1 MDSKIGHWAFI
12 IGILLAIIAG
22 LVPAWQTPTIT
33 SVLVIIGLIVGLLN
47 IQAKETTEFLVA
59 AITLL
64 IVGSAGAIPALGV
77 IVLSILANIVAI
89 VAPAALIVALK
100 AIYSLANK

>member
-22 LVPAWQTPTIT
+22 LVPAWLTPTIT
-33 SVLVIIGLIVGLLN
+33 WILVVLGLIVGLLN

-59 AITLL
+59 TIALMM
-64 IVGSAGAIPALGV
+64 VGSAGAIPALGV
-77 IVLSILANIVAI
+77 IVLSILANVVAF
-89 VAPAALIVALK
+89 VAPAALVVALK
-100 AIYSLANK
+100 AIYALAQK

>member
-33 SVLVIIGLIVGLLN
+33 WILVIIGLVVGLLN

-100 AIYSLANK
+100 AVYSLANK

>member
-33 SVLVIIGLIVGLLN
+33 WILVVIGLVVGLLN

-59 AITLL
+59 TIALL

-100 AIYSLANK
+100 AVYSLANK

>member
-33 SVLVIIGLIVGLLN
+33 WILVIIGLVVGLLN

-59 AITLL
+59 TIALL

-100 AIYSLANK
+100 AIYALAQR